1 MNDYLMVILDEIII
15 SVDERDKGWKESGQ
29 FPDKGGTGL
38 CCVNA
43 TLTI

>member
-1 MNDYLMVILDEIII
+1 MIVLDEVVMFI
-15 SVDERDKGWKESGQ
+15 DEGDKGWKGSGQ